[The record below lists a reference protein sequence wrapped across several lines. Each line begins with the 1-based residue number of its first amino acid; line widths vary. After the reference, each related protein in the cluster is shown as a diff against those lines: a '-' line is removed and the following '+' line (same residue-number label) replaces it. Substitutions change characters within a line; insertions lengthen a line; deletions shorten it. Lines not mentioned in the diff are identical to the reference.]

1 MDAPPLLPQ
10 AGVASLRNQTMRSS
24 SHIRIGFSLVMTLL
38 VAAGA
43 ATVARAE
50 SSPVEQEHKGGDLA
64 ARTGGGSIVI
74 KRGDTLDKIITRHL
88 SALPI
93 KADLIRQ
100 EIIKQN
106 PAAFKGGKASA
117 MVMGASLQLPG
128 MDYFRDRYFQPNQPS
143 IGAGE
148 SSMQNGDSAQNE
160 NSPESIDPRKG
171 WVRFP

>member
-1 MDAPPLLPQ
+1 M
-10 AGVASLRNQTMRSS
+10 RNS
-24 SHIRIGFSLVMTLL
+24 SHIRIGCSLVMTLL

-50 SSPVEQEHKGGDLA
+50 SSPVEQVHKGADLA
-64 ARTGGGSIVI
+64 AGNGGQSIVV

-88 SALPI
+88 SAMPI
-93 KADLIRQ
+93 KTDLIRQ

-117 MVMGASLQLPG
+117 MVIGASLQLPG
-128 MDYFRDRYFQPNQPS
+128 MDYFRDRYFQANQPS
-143 IGAGE
+143 ITAGE
-148 SSMQNGDSAQNE
+148 SSIQNRDSAQNE
-160 NSPESIDPRKG
+160 NPSESVDPRKG